1 MQHDASFV
9 LLNFWGTK
17 IYIYIFFSL
26 NITYVLCTQ
35 ISLALKK
42 KKKIYMLIS
51 ENMKNKNSVACE
63 YISMSTVSKQSLF
76 ITLIRLNRNQWA

>member
-1 MQHDASFV
+1 MMHHFIKF
-9 LLNFWGTK
+9 LRYKN

-42 KKKIYMLIS
+42 KKKNLYANLRKY
-51 ENMKNKNSVACE
+51 EKQKFC
-63 YISMSTVSKQSLF
+63 SM
-76 ITLIRLNRNQWA
+76 

>member
-42 KKKIYMLIS
+42 KKKNLYANLRKYEKQKFCSMWIYFY
-51 ENMKNKNSVACE
+51 VD
-63 YISMSTVSKQSLF
+63 SL
-76 ITLIRLNRNQWA
+76 